1 MPVSFTQ
8 NNLDLNQNDYLYQI
22 CPCLEISISDSSFFF
37 DFFKIMSD
45 FIFSNTE

>member
-1 MPVSFTQ
+1 MITYTKSAPVWK
-8 NNLDLNQNDYLYQI
+8 YLF
-22 CPCLEISISDSSFFF
+22 LTALSFF

>member
-1 MPVSFTQ
+1 MPVRFTQ

-22 CPCLEISISDSSFFF
+22 CPCLEILTALSFF